1 MQSFVSYLNL
11 YHQVALEKLKLEQV
25 NFKFSDSPSR
35 TVVFLN
41 TFEFVLNLTPPHY
54 ECQDVTG
61 ENENDTKKK
70 KDVARLLKTAL
81 GVELKEKL
89 IGSLFFMESPPSLFI
104 WSFFRWRGQS
114 LHRTV
119 DTSPWTLHNQVLQ
132 TVMPLKLSWATL
144 KNIEMSQQVVPWPV
158 DWILVVLQTVDLGSK
173 EIGLQKRHLVNSFKD
188 KLTSEAAV
196 ELKEYLEYK
205 VFDKIVFLES
215 YIFSF

>member
-1 MQSFVSYLNL
+1 
-11 YHQVALEKLKLEQV
+11 
-25 NFKFSDSPSR
+25 
-35 TVVFLN
+35 
-41 TFEFVLNLTPPHY
+41 
-54 ECQDVTG
+54 
-61 ENENDTKKK
+61 
-70 KDVARLLKTAL
+70 
-81 GVELKEKL
+81 
-89 IGSLFFMESPPSLFI
+89 
-104 WSFFRWRGQS
+104 
-114 LHRTV
+114 
-119 DTSPWTLHNQVLQ
+119 
-132 TVMPLKLSWATL
+132 MPLKLSWATL